1 MASFG
6 VTWVGH
12 YVLKMMSFTG
22 LIWDLKPVPAAI
34 REAAGK
40 RF

>member
-1 MASFG
+1 
-6 VTWVGH
+6 
-12 YVLKMMSFTG
+12 VLKMMSFTG
-22 LIWDLKPVPAAI
+22 LIWDLKPVPGAI